1 MRPCLTQF
9 IIIKKAGVLKTPA
22 FFISNREIKEQEVVC
37 LTEERKRK
45 FLQQYRLLDQDIRRK
60 KAECDIW
67 KDRIQYLSW
76 TQDSGTIQGTATE
89 TMNRIR
95 SLEEE
100 LNQETEKL
108 VLLREEIRSKIHSVK
123 DDTLRLLLEYHYID
137 GLTLEKI
144 SGKMN
149 YSYVHVCRLHKQA
162 LSKMML

>member
-1 MRPCLTQF
+1 MTQF
-9 IIIKKAGVLKTPA
+9 IIIKKAGVLKTSA
-22 FFISNREIKEQEVVC
+22 FFISRRNKEQEVIC

-67 KDRIQYLSW
+67 KDRIRYLSW
-76 TQDSGTIQGTATE
+76 VQDSGKRQETAMETI
-89 TMNRIR
+89 NRIR

-100 LNQETEKL
+100 LNQDTEKL
-108 VLLREEIRSKIHSVK
+108 VLLREEIRDKIHSVQ
-123 DDTLRLLLEYHYID
+123 DDTLRLLLEYHYVD

-149 YSYVHVCRLHKQA
+149 YSYVHICRLHKQA

>member
-1 MRPCLTQF
+1 MKKTKLMLVVIAMLIVVSVSYTHLDVYKRQTLQRGKRRPGPGRPELYEEKGKRKQRMRPCLTQF

-76 TQDSGTIQGTATE
+76 TQDSGTIPVSYTH
-89 TMNRIR
+89 
-95 SLEEE
+95 LF
-100 LNQETEKL
+100 
-108 VLLREEIRSKIHSVK
+108 
-123 DDTLRLLLEYHYID
+123 RLLQWNLR
-137 GLTLEKI
+137 
-144 SGKMN
+144 S
-149 YSYVHVCRLHKQA
+149 
-162 LSKMML
+162 

>member
-1 MRPCLTQF
+1 MTQF
-9 IIIKKAGVLKTPA
+9 IIIKKAGVLKKPA
-22 FFISNREIKEQEVVC
+22 FFISNREIKEQEVAC
-37 LTEERKRK
+37 LTDERKRK

-76 TQDSGTIQGTATE
+76 AQDSGTIQGTATE

-100 LNQETEKL
+100 VNQETEKL

-123 DDTLRLLLEYHYID
+123 DDTLRPVSYTHLLSFLLL
-137 GLTLEKI
+137 LTMK
-144 SGKMN
+144 KNM
-149 YSYVHVCRLHKQA
+149 VR
-162 LSKMML
+162 